1 MKKKKIFKS
10 KGILFWITGLS
21 GAGKT
26 SIAKK
31 LLNKISKKYGPTI
44 VISGDDLRKIL
55 KLKGYTFNERL
66 KLSEK
71 YSKLAKFITNQKI
84 NVLFATVAMMEKPR
98 KWNRKNIKNY
108 IEIYIKSNVNDIIR
122 ENKKKIYMNKK
133 NSQFVGINIKPEYP
147 KNPDIVVSNNLSI
160 PLSEISENLFR
171 KINNLISY

>member
-1 MKKKKIFKS
+1 
-10 KGILFWITGLS
+10 
-21 GAGKT
+21 
-26 SIAKK
+26 
-31 LLNKISKKYGPTI
+31 
-44 VISGDDLRKIL
+44 
-55 KLKGYTFNERL
+55 
-66 KLSEK
+66 
-71 YSKLAKFITNQKI
+71 
-84 NVLFATVAMMEKPR
+84 MMEKPR